1 MIFPIYKFIGILGMI
16 FVSLGVLVD
25 QVEKANLFYIIG
37 GILLEIYSLYL
48 RDFIFIVL
56 QLVFI
61 ASAIYE
67 YYQHKNQ

>member
-1 MIFPIYKFIGILGMI
+1 MI
-16 FVSLGVLVD
+16 FVSLGILVD